1 LKQLGSSPSSAIQ
14 ILYSQI
20 VLTQGMPP
28 GLCLPAKK
36 SAAIRSMIRQE
47 IDAEFMKGIESL
59 KTGKLIPLMTLT
71 RNSAGNSAYE

>member
-1 LKQLGSSPSSAIQ
+1 MRSFSGEGRRSHEMQEQLSTLKEIS
-14 ILYSQI
+14 
-20 VLTQGMPP
+20 P